1 MSNEFKPE
9 LLDESLRIKEGA
21 AILKVS
27 PRTIW
32 RMIADGQLMAI
43 RFRHCTRLSKSQVLS
58 LLNGNGKVG
67 GA

>member
-1 MSNEFKPE
+1 MSNELKPD
-9 LLDESLRIKEGA
+9 LTDESLRIKEGA

-32 RMIADGQLMAI
+32 RMIADGQLTAI
-43 RFRHCTRLSKSQVLS
+43 RFRRCTRLLKSQVLS
-58 LLNGNGKVG
+58 HLNGNAKVG